1 MSRLVPSVICL
12 SLSIAFVRADPAFA
26 ERRVALVIG
35 NSNYQYAPPLPN
47 PQRDAQA
54 MAAMFQRAG
63 FDVVSAQTDAG
74 VSQFKRAIA
83 QFEDEAGRSDIA
95 VVYYSG
101 YGLAIQGVDYLV
113 PVDAKITGNR
123 DAVTAAVTLDSLAK
137 SVDGAKR
144 LRLVILDASRGDP
157 FAAAI
162 KAAAPQVTEG
172 GLVEP
177 EPKPGAL
184 IAYAAIA
191 GSQAEEGDGDHSTYT
206 TALLRNLF
214 TPGLDIRL
222 AFGRILVDV
231 LKKTSKR
238 QTPQVYGSLGGGN
251 ISLVPAPADR
261 PSLDLEGEKTDYG
274 VVQQIGLA
282 RAYEVFLV
290 QHPTGFYSTAARQ
303 QLRIVEA
310 QPPQPASGSPGPG
323 QVATLE
329 QPPPGTA
336 PPGKLPEVNL
346 PRQIEAAQQ
355 ELTRLG
361 CFSGAADGSLD
372 AATRA
377 AIQLYQSA
385 RGQSRSNDT
394 DITDDFIADLKQQ
407 NANLCPIACPAGKIA
422 EGRQCVDAGKSKAVV
437 PRKGEDKESKAPK
450 PSIAKPEARPTPP
463 PRAAAQ
469 APSGG
474 GHTGPVPGVGF

>member
-1 MSRLVPSVICL
+1 MSKLVLSVICL
-12 SLSIAFVRADPAFA
+12 ALGIVFIRADPAFA

-35 NSNYQYAPPLPN
+35 NSDYQYAPALPN

-54 MAAMFQRAG
+54 MAAMFQKAG

-74 VSQFKRAIA
+74 VSQFTRAIA

-101 YGLAIQGVDYLV
+101 YGIAIQGVNYLI
-113 PVDAKITGNR
+113 PVDAKLAGDR
-123 DAVTAAVTLDSLAK
+123 DAITAAVTLDSLTK

-157 FAAAI
+157 FATAI
-162 KAAAPQVTEG
+162 KAAAPQGAEG
-172 GLVEP
+172 GLAEP

-191 GSQAEEGDGDHSTYT
+191 GSQAEEGDADHSTYT
-206 TALLRNLF
+206 SALLRNLF

-238 QTPQVYGSLGGGN
+238 QTPQVYGSLVGGN
-251 ISLVPAPADR
+251 IALVPAPADR

-310 QPPQPASGSPGPG
+310 QPPKPALATAGPSA
-323 QVATLE
+323 VAALE
-329 QPPPGTA
+329 QPPSATA
-336 PPGKLPEVNL
+336 PPAKLPEVNS
-346 PRQIEAAQQ
+346 PGQIEAAQQ
-355 ELTRLG
+355 ELPRLG
-361 CFSGAADGSLD
+361 CFSGTADGSLD

-385 RGQSRSNDT
+385 HGQNPT
-394 DITDDFIADLKQQ
+394 KETEITDDFIAELRQQ
-407 NANLCPIACPAGKIA
+407 SVTVCPIVCPAGKIA
-422 EGRQCVDAGKSKAVV
+422 EGRRCVDAGKSNSVV
-437 PRKGEDKESKAPK
+437 PRKDEDKQAKAPK
-450 PSIAKPEARPTPP
+450 QSATKPEARPTQP
-463 PRAAAQ
+463 PRAGQ
-469 APSGG
+469 ASGS
-474 GHTGPVPGVGF
+474 GHSGPMPGVGF

>member
-1 MSRLVPSVICL
+1 MSRFVLSVVCLTL
-12 SLSIAFVRADPAFA
+12 SLVLIRADPAFA

-35 NSNYQYAPPLPN
+35 NSDYQYAPPLPN
-47 PQRDAQA
+47 PRRDAQA
-54 MAAMFQRAG
+54 MAAMFQKAG
-63 FDVVSAQTDAG
+63 FDVISAQTDVG
-74 VSQFKRAIA
+74 ILQFKRAIA
-83 QFEDEAGRSDIA
+83 QFEDKAGRSDIA

-101 YGLAIQGVDYLV
+101 YGIAIQGVNYLI
-113 PVDAKITGNR
+113 PVDAKLAGDR

-162 KAAAPQVTEG
+162 KAAALQVTEG
-172 GLVEP
+172 GLAEP

-191 GSQAEEGDGDHSTYT
+191 GSQAEEGDRDHSTYT
-206 TALLRNLF
+206 SALLRNLF

-222 AFGRILVDV
+222 SFGRVLVDV

-251 ISLVPAPADR
+251 IALVPAPADR

-310 QPPQPASGSPGPG
+310 QPPKPASATPGRGP
-323 QVATLE
+323 VATLE
-329 QPPPGTA
+329 QPPPGTV
-336 PPGKLPEVNL
+336 PPGRLPEMNS
-346 PRQIEAAQQ
+346 PGQIEAAQQ
-355 ELTRLG
+355 ELARLG
-361 CFSGAADGSLD
+361 CFSGAADGSLN

-385 RGQSRSNDT
+385 RGQNPTNDT
-394 DITDDFIADLKQQ
+394 EITDDFIADLKQQ
-407 NANLCPIACPAGKIA
+407 SAAVCPIVCPAGKIA
-422 EGRQCVDAGKSKAVV
+422 EGRQCVDAGKSKAIAR
-437 PRKGEDKESKAPK
+437 RKDEQTKPPK
-450 PSIAKPEARPTPP
+450 QSVTKQEARPRPP
-463 PRAAAQ
+463 PRTAEQ
-469 APSGG
+469 APAGG
-474 GHTGPVPGVGF
+474 GHSPVTPGVGF

>member
-1 MSRLVPSVICL
+1 MSRLVL
-12 SLSIAFVRADPAFA
+12 SGVYLALGILFIGDDPAFA

-35 NSNYQYAPPLPN
+35 NSDYQYAPALPY
-47 PQRDAQA
+47 PRRDAQA
-54 MAAMFQRAG
+54 MAAMFQKAG

-74 VSQFKRAIA
+74 VSQFKRSIA

-101 YGLAIQGVDYLV
+101 YGIAIQGVNYLI
-113 PVDAKITGNR
+113 PVDAKLAGDR
-123 DAVTAAVTLDSLAK
+123 DAITAAVSLDSLAK

-157 FAAAI
+157 FATAI
-162 KAAAPQVTEG
+162 KTVAPQVAEG
-172 GLVEP
+172 GLAEP

-191 GSQAEEGDGDHSTYT
+191 GSQAEEGDADHSTYT
-206 TALLRNLF
+206 SALLRNLF

-238 QTPQVYGSLGGGN
+238 QSPEVYGSLGGGN
-251 ISLVPAPADR
+251 IALVPAPADR

-274 VVQQIGLA
+274 VVEQIGLA

-290 QHPTGFYSTAARQ
+290 QHPTGFYSTAVRQ
-303 QLRIVEA
+303 ELRIVEA
-310 QPPQPASGSPGPG
+310 QPPKPASATLGP
-323 QVATLE
+323 VATLE

-336 PPGKLPEVNL
+336 SPGKLPGMNS
-346 PRQIEAAQQ
+346 PGQIEAAQK

-361 CFSGAADGSLD
+361 CYSGVTDGSLD

-377 AIQLYQSA
+377 AIQLYRNA
-385 RGQSRSNDT
+385 RGQNPKNET
-394 DITDDFIADLKQQ
+394 EITDDFIADLKQQ
-407 NANLCPIACPAGKIA
+407 RATVCPIVCPAGKIA
-422 EGRQCVDAGKSKAVV
+422 QGRQCVDAGKPKAVV
-437 PRKGEDKESKAPK
+437 PRKDEDKEAKAPK
-450 PSIAKPEARPTPP
+450 PGITKPEARPTPP
-463 PRAAAQ
+463 PRAAGQ
-469 APSGG
+469 ASGS
-474 GHTGPVPGVGF
+474 GHSGPMPGVGF